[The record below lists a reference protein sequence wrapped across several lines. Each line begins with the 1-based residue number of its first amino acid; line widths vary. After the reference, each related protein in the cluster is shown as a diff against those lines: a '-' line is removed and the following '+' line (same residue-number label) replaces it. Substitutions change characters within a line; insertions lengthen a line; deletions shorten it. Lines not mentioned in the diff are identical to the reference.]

1 MSCLCG
7 CTYIY
12 LPDEYNYVIQRSIN
26 NYGPKFQE
34 RLLEY
39 VPDCPD
45 DFLLRL
51 NCIECPIVQA
61 GTLQRVEK
69 LGRKFAKRLFLM
81 VSDENIQTASYELP
95 LPQELPADAEIKGS
109 ERPLPES
116 LLVQNALWFCR
127 VRWLIIATLV
137 SYGILGQFPVSVH
150 YFGIRPPGAWPF
162 VTAAVLTLY
171 NLAFLFFARTKT
183 SWAGTMFNLW
193 CQIIADLLVLTAVV
207 YFVGSLETNIAFA
220 YLFHI
225 VLSCVFFSRRQSLI
239 VTIMAIGMFATCIT
253 VEYVLKILPSMSI
266 FAGSSYEQ
274 NTATVRAIL
283 TVNFFFAI
291 GIWLVVWYLASY
303 LSSMV
308 RRRDFELDVT
318 NRLLVA
324 AQKERSRHMLATT
337 HQLKA
342 PFAAIYSNAQLLLQG
357 YCGDIPDEASQV
369 IQRITARCRRLTAEI
384 QEMLQLANLSSTS
397 QQSLPR
403 TKIVSTELLMWC
415 ISQVDPIAREHGIVF
430 KTDIRPVA
438 ILGTEDH
445 FKMLFVNL
453 LSNAVRY
460 SHRNGQVQISC
471 YPGPNSE
478 PIVTIADNGIG
489 IPANKL
495 PRIFEEHYRTK
506 ESVQHNKESSGL
518 GLAIVKHVAE
528 LYGIHIRVESRP
540 GFGTKFELKF
550 PAPDRTLGSDKK
562 GETKWPIS

>member
-1 MSCLCG
+1 
-7 CTYIY
+7 
-12 LPDEYNYVIQRSIN
+12 
-26 NYGPKFQE
+26 
-34 RLLEY
+34 
-39 VPDCPD
+39 
-45 DFLLRL
+45 
-51 NCIECPIVQA
+51 
-61 GTLQRVEK
+61 
-69 LGRKFAKRLFLM
+69 M

-127 VRWLIIATLV
+127 VRWLVIATLV
-137 SYGILGQFPVSVH
+137 SYGILGLFPKSID

-162 VTAAVLTLY
+162 VMAAVLTLY
-171 NLAFLFFARTKT
+171 NLAFLYFVRAKT

-193 CQIIADLLVLTAVV
+193 GQIIADLVVLTGVV
-207 YFVGSLETNIAFA
+207 YFLGSLETNVAFT

-239 VTIMAIGMFATCIT
+239 VTLMAIGMFAACIT
-253 VEYVLKILPSMSI
+253 AEYVLKILPSMSL
-266 FAGSSYEQ
+266 FAGSSREQ
-274 NTATVRAIL
+274 NTSPVPAML
-283 TVNFFFAI
+283 TVNFFFAV

-308 RRRDFELDVT
+308 RRRDFELAQT
-318 NRLLVA
+318 NRRLMA
-324 AQKERSRHMLATT
+324 AQEERSRHMLATT

-342 PFAAIYSNAQLLLQG
+342 PFAAIYSNAQLLLKG

-397 QQSLPR
+397 QQSIPR
-403 TKIVSTELLMWC
+403 TKIVSTELLLWC

-430 KTDIRPVA
+430 KADIHPVA
-438 ILGTEDH
+438 MMGTEDH

-460 SHRNGQVQISC
+460 SHRNGQVHISC
-471 YPGPNSE
+471 YRGPNSE

-489 IPANKL
+489 IRSDKL

-528 LYGIHIRVESRP
+528 LYGIRIRVESRP

-550 PAPDRTLGSDKK
+550 PASDESLGSEKK